1 MFRFTAEEG
10 GPVYLDLSIV
20 DMENEI
26 DGNNQDVTENDSI
39 VESCTSSDED
49 ISGTGSSS
57 ICSVWLENETEP
69 NLLYVPASD
78 WSGLQVLFSNV
89 STLRNVVLEFE

>member
-69 NLLYVPASD
+69 NLLYVRCIRLVRSA
-78 WSGLQVLFSNV
+78 GITFQC
-89 STLRNVVLEFE
+89 EHFEECGTGV